1 MAPLSPRLSLG
12 KVGIWTFALDA
23 QPMSKSQ
30 EAAAEL
36 ESLGFRTLWIPEAI
50 GREPF
55 ASAALLLSATKSIVV
70 ATGIASIHA
79 RTAATMQAGQKTL
92 TEAFPE
98 RFLLGIGVSHHHMV
112 KSLHKSV
119 YEKPYSKMVEYLDVM
134 DGGMFVASPPTTPT
148 HRVLAALGPKMLKL
162 ASERADGAHPY
173 FAPVEHTHVAREI
186 LGADPV
192 LAPEQA
198 VIFETD
204 PTKAREL
211 ARKYMGTYTRL
222 PNYANNLLRHGFTED
237 DIKGVN
243 GSSSDRLVDAIV
255 AWGTLDTIAQRIQD
269 QFDAGASHVSV
280 QVLHSDLLVLPMP
293 QWRELATLLPDLNAK
308 NT

>member
-1 MAPLSPRLSLG
+1 MTSPSQHLSLG
-12 KVGIWTFALDA
+12 RVGIWTFTLDA

-30 EAAAEL
+30 EATAEL

-50 GREPF
+50 GRDPF
-55 ASAALLLSATKSIVV
+55 TSAALLLSATKNLIV

-119 YEKPYSKMVEYLDVM
+119 YERPYSTMVEYLDVM
-134 DGGMFVASPPTTPT
+134 DNGMFAASPPTTPT

-162 ASERADGAHPY
+162 ASERGDGAHPY
-173 FAPVEHTHVAREI
+173 FAPVEHTAAAREI
-186 LGADPV
+186 LGVGPV

-204 PTKAREL
+204 PVKAREI
-211 ARKYMGTYTRL
+211 ARKFMGTYTRL

-237 DIKGVN
+237 DIKGAN
-243 GSSSDRLVDAIV
+243 GASSDRLVDAIV
-255 AWGTLDTIAQRIQD
+255 AWGTLDTIAQRIREQL
-269 QFDAGASHVSV
+269 DAGASHVSV
-280 QVLHSDLLVLPMP
+280 QVLQDDLSALPMQ
-293 QWRELATLLPDLNAK
+293 QWRELATLLPGFNSL
-308 NT
+308 

>member
-1 MAPLSPRLSLG
+1 MATPTQHLPLGR
-12 KVGIWTFALDA
+12 VGIWTFALDT
-23 QPMSKSQ
+23 QPMSKAR

-36 ESLGFRTLWIPEAI
+36 ETLGFRTLWIPEAI

-55 ASAALLLSATKSIVV
+55 STAAMLLSATKNLIV

-79 RTAATMQAGQKTL
+79 RTAATMQAAQKTI
-92 TEAFPE
+92 TEAFPD

-112 KSLHKSV
+112 KALHKSV

-134 DGGMFVASPPTTPT
+134 DAGLFAASPPTTPT

-162 ASERADGAHPY
+162 AATRTDGAHPY
-173 FAPVEHTHVAREI
+173 FAPVEHTLAAREI
-186 LGADPV
+186 LGAEPL

-204 PTKAREL
+204 STRAREV

-222 PNYANNLLRHGFTED
+222 PNYANNLKRYGFTDD
-237 DIKGVN
+237 DIKGAD
-243 GSSSDRLVDAIV
+243 GQSSDRLVDAIV
-255 AWGTLDTIAQRIQD
+255 AWGTIETILRRIQD

-280 QVLHSDLLVLPMP
+280 QVLQSDPSSPPMS
-293 QWRELATLLPDLNAK
+293 QWRELATLLPEFRG
-308 NT
+308 

>member
-1 MAPLSPRLSLG
+1 MTSTPKHLPIGR
-12 KVGIWTFALDA
+12 VGIWTFTLDA

-55 ASAALLLSATKSIVV
+55 ATAALLLSATNNLIL

-98 RFLLGIGVSHHHMV
+98 RFLLGLGVSHHHMV

-134 DGGMFVASPPTTPT
+134 DGGIFMASPPTSPT

-162 ASERADGAHPY
+162 ASERGDGAHPY
-173 FAPVEHTHVAREI
+173 FAPVEHTLAARQI
-186 LGADPV
+186 LGAEPV

-237 DIKGVN
+237 DIKGAS
-243 GSSSDRLVDAIV
+243 GASSDRLVDAIV

-269 QFDAGASHVSV
+269 QLDAGASHVSV
-280 QVLHSDLLVLPMP
+280 QVLQRDLLALPMQ
-293 QWRELATLLPDLNAK
+293 QWRELATLLPKFNS
-308 NT
+308 

>member
-1 MAPLSPRLSLG
+1 MTSPSQHLSLG
-12 KVGIWTFALDA
+12 KVGIWTFTLDA

-30 EAAAEL
+30 EVAAEL
-36 ESLGFRTLWIPEAI
+36 ESLGFGTLWIPEAI

-55 ASAALLLSATKSIVV
+55 ASAALLLSATSNLIV

-79 RTAATMQAGQKTL
+79 RSAATMQAGQKTL

-119 YEKPYSKMVEYLDVM
+119 YEKPYSTMVEYLDVM

-162 ASERADGAHPY
+162 AAERGDGAHPY
-173 FAPVEHTHVAREI
+173 FAPVEHTLAARQI
-186 LGADPV
+186 LGAEPI

-204 PTKAREL
+204 PTKAREI

-237 DIKGVN
+237 DIKGAN
-243 GSSSDRLVDAIV
+243 GGSSDRLVDAIV
-255 AWGTLDTIAQRIQD
+255 AWGTLDTVAQRIQD
-269 QFDAGASHVSV
+269 QLDAGASHVSV
-280 QVLHSDLLVLPMP
+280 QVLQNDLLALPMH
-293 QWRELATLLPDLNAK
+293 QWRELAALLPRFNA
-308 NT
+308 

>member
-1 MAPLSPRLSLG
+1 MGMGLPKSQLPLG
-12 KVGIWTFALDA
+12 KVGIWTFTLDA

-30 EAAAEL
+30 EVAAEL

-55 ASAALLLSATKSIVV
+55 SSAALLLSATNELIV

-79 RTAATMQAGQKTL
+79 RTAATMQAGQKTI
-92 TEAFPE
+92 TEAFPD
-98 RFLLGIGVSHHHMV
+98 RFLLGLGVSHHHMV
-112 KSLHKSV
+112 KALHKSV
-119 YEKPYSKMVEYLDVM
+119 YEKPYSTMVEYLDVM
-134 DGGMFVASPPTTPT
+134 DGGLFAASAPTTPT

-162 ASERADGAHPY
+162 AAARADGAHPY
-173 FAPVEHTHVAREI
+173 FAPVEHTHVARKI
-186 LGADPV
+186 LGPGPV

-204 PTKAREL
+204 PTKAREI

-243 GSSSDRLVDAIV
+243 GNSSDRLVDAIV
-255 AWGTLDTIAQRIQD
+255 AWGTLDTISQRIQD
-269 QFDAGASHVSV
+269 QFDAGATHVSV
-280 QVLHSDLLVLPMP
+280 QILQDDPFSLPLDK
-293 QWRELATLLPDLNAK
+293 WRELATILPK
-308 NT
+308 FKI

>member
-1 MAPLSPRLSLG
+1 MNMSTPHTQLPLG
-12 KVGIWTFALDA
+12 KLGIWTFTLDA
-23 QPMSKSQ
+23 QPMAKAQ
-30 EAAAEL
+30 EAAAEI

-55 ASAALLLSATKSIVV
+55 ASAALLLSATKTLIV

-98 RFLLGIGVSHHHMV
+98 RFLLGLGVSHHHMV

-119 YEKPYSKMVEYLDVM
+119 YEKPYSKMVEYLTVM
-134 DGGMFVASPPTTPT
+134 DEGMFVASPPATPT
-148 HRVLAALGPKMLKL
+148 HRVLAALGPKMLQL
-162 ASERADGAHPY
+162 AATRADGAHPY
-173 FAPVEHTHVAREI
+173 FAPVEHTRAARQI
-186 LGADPV
+186 LGPEPV

-204 PTKAREL
+204 PQVARQI

-222 PNYANNLLRHGFTED
+222 PNYANNLLRHGFTQD
-237 DIKGVN
+237 DVRDAN
-243 GSSSDRLVDAIV
+243 GMSSDRLVDAIV
-255 AWGTLDTIAQRIQD
+255 AWGTLETISQRIQD

-280 QVLHSDLLVLPMP
+280 QVLLDDQMALPLHE
-293 QWRELATLLPDLNAK
+293 WRELATLLPKFNA
-308 NT
+308 

>member
-36 ESLGFRTLWIPEAI
+36 ESLGFHTLWIPEAI

-55 ASAALLLSATKSIVV
+55 ASAALLLSATKSLVV

-98 RFLLGIGVSHHHMV
+98 RFLLGVGVSHHHMV

-119 YEKPYSKMVEYLDVM
+119 YERPYSKMVEY
-134 DGGMFVASPPTTPT
+134 
-148 HRVLAALGPKMLKL
+148 
-162 ASERADGAHPY
+162 
-173 FAPVEHTHVAREI
+173 
-186 LGADPV
+186 
-192 LAPEQA
+192 
-198 VIFETD
+198 
-204 PTKAREL
+204 
-211 ARKYMGTYTRL
+211 
-222 PNYANNLLRHGFTED
+222 
-237 DIKGVN
+237 
-243 GSSSDRLVDAIV
+243 
-255 AWGTLDTIAQRIQD
+255 
-269 QFDAGASHVSV
+269 
-280 QVLHSDLLVLPMP
+280 
-293 QWRELATLLPDLNAK
+293 
-308 NT
+308 

>member
-1 MAPLSPRLSLG
+1 MTAEPQHLPLGR
-12 KVGIWTFALDA
+12 VGIWTFTLDS
-23 QPMSKSQ
+23 QPMAKSQ
-30 EAAAEL
+30 EAIAEL
-36 ESLGFRTLWIPEAI
+36 ESLGFPTVWIPEAVF
-50 GREPF
+50 REPF
-55 ASAALLLSATKSIVV
+55 ASAALLLSATKKVIV

-92 TEAFPE
+92 TEAFPN

-119 YEKPYSKMVEYLDVM
+119 YEKPYTTMVNYLDVM
-134 DGGMFVASPPTTPT
+134 DTGMFAATPPTTST

-173 FAPVEHTHVAREI
+173 FTPVEHTAAAREI
-186 LGADPV
+186 LGAGPV

-204 PTKAREL
+204 PAKAREI
-211 ARKYMGTYTRL
+211 ARKFMGTYTRL

-237 DIKGVN
+237 DIKGSD
-243 GSSSDRLVDAIV
+243 GAPSDRLVDAIV
-255 AWGTLDTIAQRIQD
+255 AWGTLDTIAQRIKD
-269 QFDAGASHVSV
+269 HLDAGASHVGV
-280 QVLHSDLLVLPMP
+280 QVLQEDLRALPMA
-293 QWRELATLLPDLNAK
+293 QWRELATLLPTFNV
-308 NT
+308 

>member
-1 MAPLSPRLSLG
+1 MTSPSPHLPLGR
-12 KVGIWTFALDA
+12 VGIWTFTLDA
-23 QPMSKSQ
+23 QPMSRSQ

-50 GREPF
+50 GRDPF
-55 ASAALLLSATKSIVV
+55 ASAALLLSATKNLIV

-79 RTAATMQAGQKTL
+79 RTAATMQAIQKTL

-134 DGGMFVASPPTTPT
+134 DGGLFVASPPTTPT

-162 ASERADGAHPY
+162 ASVRADGAHPY
-173 FAPVEHTHVAREI
+173 FTPVEHTAAAREI
-186 LGADPV
+186 LGVGSV

-198 VIFETD
+198 VILETD
-204 PTKAREL
+204 PTKAREI
-211 ARKYMGTYTRL
+211 ARKYMGTYSRL

-237 DIKGVN
+237 DIKGAN
-243 GSSSDRLVDAIV
+243 GASSDRLVDAIV
-255 AWGTLDTIAQRIQD
+255 AWGTLDTIAQRIQ
-269 QFDAGASHVSV
+269 QHLDAGASHVSV
-280 QVLHSDLLVLPMP
+280 QVLQDDLLELPMQ
-293 QWRELATLLPDLNAK
+293 QWRELASLLPGFDN
-308 NT
+308 

>member
-1 MAPLSPRLSLG
+1 MTSPSRHLSLG
-12 KVGIWTFALDA
+12 KVGIWTFTLDS

-36 ESLGFRTLWIPEAI
+36 ESLGFQTLWIPEAI

-55 ASAALLLSATKSIVV
+55 ASAALMLSATRNLIV

-79 RTAATMQAGQKTL
+79 RSAATMQAGQKTL
-92 TEAFPE
+92 TEAFPD

-119 YEKPYSKMVEYLDVM
+119 YEKPYSTMVEYLDVM
-134 DGGMFVASPPTTPT
+134 DGGMFVAALPTTPT
-148 HRVLAALGPKMLKL
+148 HRMLAALGPKMLKL
-162 ASERADGAHPY
+162 AADRADGAHPY
-173 FAPVEHTHVAREI
+173 FAPVEHTRAAREI

-204 PTKAREL
+204 PTKAREI
-211 ARKYMGTYTRL
+211 ARKFMGTYTRL
-222 PNYANNLLRHGFTED
+222 PNYANNLLRHGFTEE
-237 DIKGVN
+237 DIKGAN
-243 GSSSDRLVDAIV
+243 GLSSDRLVDAIV
-255 AWGTLDTIAQRIQD
+255 AWGTLDTIAVRIQD

-280 QVLHSDLLVLPMP
+280 QVLQDDLLALPMN
-293 QWRELATLLPDLNAK
+293 QWRELATLLPK
-308 NT
+308 FQT